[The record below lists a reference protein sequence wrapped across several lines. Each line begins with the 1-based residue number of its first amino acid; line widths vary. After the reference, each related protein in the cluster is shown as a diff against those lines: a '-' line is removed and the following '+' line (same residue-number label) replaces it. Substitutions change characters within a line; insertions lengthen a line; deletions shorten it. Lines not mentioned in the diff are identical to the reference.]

1 MIFIYYHK
9 QDLTYNYLCT
19 HHGYSEMTLED
30 HSRALEGQGEG
41 GREPRL
47 SGKAPIG
54 KNMTT
59 LSSRAAG

>member
-30 HSRALEGQGEG
+30 HSRALEGRGKVGES
-41 GREPRL
+41 PDFP
-47 SGKAPIG
+47 GKRP
-54 KNMTT
+54 
-59 LSSRAAG
+59 